1 MQCSGHHRTKDLNLL
16 RQMSQME
23 LYSGGT
29 ATYTIAVLI
38 PPSANLDMKGWD
50 SNCGYYSISQL
61 QDIGIDFGNIMAGAR
76 DQTTNG
82 KEYQH
87 VK

>member
-1 MQCSGHHRTKDLNLL
+1 MQCNGHLRTKDLRL
-16 RQMSQME
+16 SQME

-61 QDIGIDFGNIMAGAR
+61 QDIGIDFGNIMAGVR
-76 DQTTNG
+76 DQTIGG